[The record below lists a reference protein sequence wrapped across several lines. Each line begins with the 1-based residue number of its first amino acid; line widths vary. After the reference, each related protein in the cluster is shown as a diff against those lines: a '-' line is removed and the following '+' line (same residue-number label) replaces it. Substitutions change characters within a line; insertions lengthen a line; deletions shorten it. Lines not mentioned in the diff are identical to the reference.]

1 MINCQ
6 TGRLLTKT
14 LQVALGTS
22 ISWRVK
28 KMLSTV
34 IKTLLILRHF
44 SFDPLNFNLI
54 KTGQQILSHFTV
66 DKTKVQNYM
75 KL

>member
-22 ISWRVK
+22 ISRTVK
-28 KMLSTV
+28 KMFIAV

-44 SFDPLNFNLI
+44 SFDPLNLI

>member
-28 KMLSTV
+28 KMLITV

-54 KTGQQILSHFTV
+54 NTGQQISHFTV